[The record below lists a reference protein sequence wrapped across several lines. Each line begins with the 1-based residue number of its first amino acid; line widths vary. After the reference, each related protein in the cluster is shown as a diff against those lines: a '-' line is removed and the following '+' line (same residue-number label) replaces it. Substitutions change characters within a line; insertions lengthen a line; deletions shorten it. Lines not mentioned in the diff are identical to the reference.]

1 MATVARE
8 NIGLLNDKITVKL
21 SKADYLP
28 IFEKKVKEYSK
39 TINVP
44 GFRKGMVPPGMVKKM
59 YGVSIYTEEIL
70 KTVEKELM
78 GYLKTENPDIFAQPI
93 AIESEMKKLDF
104 NAPDDYEFGFEI
116 GLKPNFE
123 LAPFSTANI
132 NLHKIVVTD
141 QMVQEEVERM
151 QVKAGNMTELEI
163 IQDGENILTLLFTEI
178 DAAGV
183 IIEPS
188 VPKETTVTLKN
199 LLPSVQEEFI
209 GLTKSAT
216 INKQL
221 NQCLESTNLKDVVN
235 DFDLS
240 KHEAEAMEKYFQI
253 SIVKI
258 AQLDKG
264 ELNEAFYEKIY
275 PGTTIA
281 TEEEFR
287 NKLKEE
293 IQQYWDGQ
301 SRNQLHD
308 QLYHYLLDHTNMDFP
323 AGFLKRWLQTNN
335 ENKKTAEEAEEEF
348 PKFSGQLKWTL
359 ISDRI
364 IKENALDV
372 SQEELKAVMR
382 TEIMQYFGG
391 MSMGGDISWLDS
403 YVDRMLKDEKQVETT
418 YRRILTDKLFSW
430 LQSQVNATEKEVTP
444 DELAGMQH
452 HH

>member
-116 GLKPNFE
+116 GLKPTFD
-123 LAPFSTANI
+123 LAPLSTANI
-132 NLHKIVVTD
+132 NLHKVVVTD
-141 QMVQEEVERM
+141 QMVQEEVDGM
-151 QVKAGNMTELEI
+151 LVKAGNMTELEI

-183 IIEPS
+183 IIEAS

-209 GLTKSAT
+209 GLTKGAT

-221 NQCLESTNLKDVVN
+221 NQCLEGTNLKDVI
-235 DFDLS
+235 DAIDLS
-240 KHEAEAMEKYFQI
+240 EHAAEAMEKYFQI

-258 AQLDKG
+258 AQLDKS

-293 IQQYWDGQ
+293 IQHYWDGQ

-308 QLYHYLLDHTNMDFP
+308 QLYHYLLDHTNMEFP
-323 AGFLKRWLQTNN
+323 AEFLKRWLQTNN
-335 ENKKTAEEAEEEF
+335 ENKKTAEEAEAAF
-348 PKFSGQLKWTL
+348 PTFSGQLKWTL

-364 IKENALDV
+364 IKENALEV
-372 SQEELKAVMR
+372 SQEELKAAMR
-382 TEIMQYFGG
+382 KEIMQYFGG
-391 MSMGGDISWLDS
+391 RSMGSDISWLDS

-418 YRRILTDKLFSW
+418 YRKMLTDKLFSW

-444 DELAGMQH
+444 DELTGMQH